1 VPDPAKLRSRP
12 QSGELSLNRPAA
24 SILAGRV
31 QSPDVTSTPASS
43 DGWIEPMLAT
53 LTKERFFESDWIY
66 ERKFDGERCL
76 TYRSGAS
83 VRLMTR
89 NQKDVSATYPEL
101 AGALADQA
109 ATDFVVDGEIVALD
123 RGATSFTRLQQRL
136 GVRSPSAEL
145 IRAVPVV
152 YFIFDVMRAGGRDVR
167 DLPVPDRKQV
177 LKDLLTYGGP
187 LRFTVH
193 RTRTA
198 QAYWDEAQRSGWEGL
213 IAKRAAS
220 RYTAGRSRD
229 WLKFKAENS
238 QEFVIGGFTDP
249 QGSRAGFGAL
259 LIGYYDDDGT
269 LAYAGKVGTGFDQA
283 VLASLHGALSRLEQR
298 EPPFGRGALP
308 RSGVHWVRP
317 ELVGQVGF
325 SEWTTAGQLRHP
337 RFLGLRDDKD
347 PAAVSRER
355 PA

>member
-1 VPDPAKLRSRP
+1 
-12 QSGELSLNRPAA
+12 
-24 SILAGRV
+24 
-31 QSPDVTSTPASS
+31 
-43 DGWIEPMLAT
+43 MLAT
-53 LTKERFFESDWIY
+53 LTRDRFFEPDWIY
-66 ERKFDGERCL
+66 ERKFDGERCIA
-76 TYRSGAS
+76 YRSGHS

-89 NQKDVSATYPEL
+89 NQKDVSATYPEIT
-101 AGALADQA
+101 AALADQA
-109 ATDFVVDGEIVALD
+109 AADFVIDGEIVALQ

-136 GVRSPSAEL
+136 GVREPSAEL

-152 YFIFDVMRAGGRDVR
+152 YFVFDVMRAGGRDVR
-167 DLPVPDRKQV
+167 ELPVPERKQV
-177 LKDLLTYGGP
+177 LKGLLSYGGP
-187 LRFTVH
+187 VRFTVH
-193 RTRTA
+193 RGKAAR
-198 QAYWDEAQRSGWEGL
+198 AYWEEAQRSGWEGL

-220 RYTAGRSRD
+220 RYAGGRSRD

-249 QGSRAGFGAL
+249 QGSRAAFGAL
-259 LIGYYDDDGT
+259 LIGYYDEDGT

-283 VLASLHGALSRLEQR
+283 VLASLHDTLSRLEQR
-298 EPPFGRGALP
+298 HPPFGRGALP
-308 RSGVHWVRP
+308 RSGVHWVQP
-317 ELVGQVGF
+317 KLVGQVGF